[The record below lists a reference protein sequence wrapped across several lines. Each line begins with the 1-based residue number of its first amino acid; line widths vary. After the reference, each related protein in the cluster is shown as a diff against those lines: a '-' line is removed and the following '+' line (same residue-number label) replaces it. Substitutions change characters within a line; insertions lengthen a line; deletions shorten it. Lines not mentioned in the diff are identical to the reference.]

1 MSNHYHLLLET
12 IAHSLSAGMRQVNG
26 GREQKGETREK
37 SGGQKKRYVKKQD
50 LILIFRHQT
59 SRVCDSVIV

>member
-1 MSNHYHLLLET
+1 MSNHYHLLLEAT
-12 IAHSLSAGMRQVNG
+12 VPTLSAGTRQVNG
-26 GREQKGETREK
+26 GSKQKGEAREG